1 MLAASHTISGG
12 LIMRTSRLIA
22 VPLVAVSAI
31 ALAGCMPFIPGPM
44 TSEDREIDSVTT
56 VVLDTSGDITIT
68 EGEPS
73 LVIHASQ
80 GALDRLTS
88 DVNGDT
94 LVLGT
99 KPGPGFTL
107 GEVRYELT
115 LPDLEAIELNGSGDI
130 DATVSA
136 EDSVRLDLEGSGDVN
151 WTGLAANR
159 VEIRLAG
166 SGDIELAGA
175 TGDLTIELDGSG
187 NIDAA
192 ELEAQDVTVAI
203 DGSGDVDVFA
213 QDTLSAE
220 VAGSGRV
227 TYSGD
232 PSVSADVTGSGTVV
246 HE

>member
-1 MLAASHTISGG
+1 
-12 LIMRTSRLIA
+12 MRSFRFIA
-22 VPLVAVSAI
+22 VPLIAVTVV
-31 ALAGCMPFIPGPM
+31 ALAGCMPFVAGPM

-56 VVLDTSGDITIT
+56 VVLDTAGDITIT

-80 GALDRLTS
+80 AALDRLTS
-88 DVNGDT
+88 DVSGDT

-99 KPGPGFTL
+99 KPGPGFGL
-107 GEVRYELT
+107 GEVRYDLT

-130 DATVSA
+130 EATVSS
-136 EDSVRLDLEGSGDVN
+136 EDSIRLDIDGSGDVS
-151 WTGLAANR
+151 WTGLASDS

-166 SGDIELAGA
+166 SGDIDLAGA
-175 TGDLTIELDGSG
+175 ARELTIELDGSG
-187 NIDAA
+187 NNDAG
-192 ELEAQDVTVAI
+192 ELEAKDVTIAI
-203 DGSGDVDVFA
+203 EGSGNVDVSA
-213 QDTLSAE
+213 SDSLSAD

-232 PSVSADVTGSGTVV
+232 PSVSADVSGSGTVV